1 MIIKKFQAPTESD
14 AIKLA
19 RDELGKDAI
28 IMHVKTITPKGLYRI
43 FKKKSVE
50 VTAAVDDN
58 VTYQES
64 GTKVSQPVS
73 TFSVSTDQVPESP
86 AASESDLQ
94 SNIDAITN
102 LIAKQIKEQQ
112 KNKEGD
118 SKNDDVRDSE
128 KSREKESVKKEDPSI
143 DDEKLAC
150 ISLIYNKLI
159 DNEVDEIYANKL
171 MSEIEPTI
179 KKDAPV
185 ENVLAAVYQKIVLKL
200 GVNSQLEP
208 EPGKTKFCFFA
219 GPTGVGKTTTIAK
232 LASTMKLTKKLNV
245 ALITADTYRIAAVN
259 QLETYANILGIPLK
273 VALDASEIKKAAEE
287 LKGYDIVL
295 IDTAGRSHKSAS
307 QRDDL
312 EKLINSI
319 PEEDR
324 EVYLVLS
331 VATKY
336 RDLVKICETYKEF
349 TSYRI
354 IFTKLDETTALGNI
368 YNIRQLTGAQL
379 SYVTFGQAVPNDIE
393 KIDAQTIAKQLLG
406 GNE

>member
-1 MIIKKFQAPTESD
+1 MLKTRDQSELVNIGRICSAVGLRGEVRVAGDSENLREGKVLLLRRGKQEIEAACTGARYQKNTPIIKIE
-14 AIKLA
+14 
-19 RDELGKDAI
+19 G
-28 IMHVKTITPKGLYRI
+28 ITDR
-43 FKKKSVE
+43 
-50 VTAAVDDN
+50 N
-58 VTYQES
+58 
-64 GTKVSQPVS
+64 
-73 TFSVSTDQVPESP
+73 
-86 AASESDLQ
+86 
-94 SNIDAITN
+94 
-102 LIAKQIKEQQ
+102 
-112 KNKEGD
+112 
-118 SKNDDVRDSE
+118 
-128 KSREKESVKKEDPSI
+128 
-143 DDEKLAC
+143 
-150 ISLIYNKLI
+150 
-159 DNEVDEIYANKL
+159 
-171 MSEIEPTI
+171 
-179 KKDAPV
+179 
-185 ENVLAAVYQKIVLKL
+185 
-200 GVNSQLEP
+200 
-208 EPGKTKFCFFA
+208 
-219 GPTGVGKTTTIAK
+219 
-232 LASTMKLTKKLNV
+232 
-245 ALITADTYRIAAVN
+245 
-259 QLETYANILGIPLK
+259 
-273 VALDASEIKKAAEE
+273 AAEE